1 MKERQS
7 RSCLDCACVRERAL
21 LQAYVWHL
29 CMCACV
35 RAGDRRHVG
44 LEVSA
49 TRGAHDSPRDSPPSI
64 SHHSPCTA
72 DRDREKGPAELG
84 RTAMIPLSLA
94 KLRSCSRRRQ
104 QRPPQIP
111 GGAATCTCATPRPP
125 AVQSPPVKSASSMA
139 SVPAHACHRSARH
152 GRACARLP
160 ACLYLRAAAPVSAPM
175 RARTPCALQS
185 SEYVPYAV
193 KCAHVGTTR
202 GCHAVVLRARPC
214 ACRALPPPSVVLV
227 LLGRTPPSSCPQ
239 ALSCRPDMLST
250 VASS

>member
-1 MKERQS
+1 M
-7 RSCLDCACVRERAL
+7 D
-21 LQAYVWHL
+21 
-29 CMCACV
+29 
-35 RAGDRRHVG
+35 
-44 LEVSA
+44 
-49 TRGAHDSPRDSPPSI
+49 
-64 SHHSPCTA
+64 
-72 DRDREKGPAELG
+72 LG
-84 RTAMIPLSLA
+84 RVSTAAPA
-94 KLRSCSRRRQ
+94 HQ
-104 QRPPQIP
+104 QPRP
-111 GGAATCTCATPRPP
+111 TPP
-125 AVQSPPVKSASSMA
+125 AVQSLPVKSSSSMA
-139 SVPAHACHRSARH
+139 GVASPLRVAAHRSARH

>member
-1 MKERQS
+1 
-7 RSCLDCACVRERAL
+7 
-21 LQAYVWHL
+21 
-29 CMCACV
+29 MCACV

-125 AVQSPPVKSASSMA
+125 VPPSNRHRSSPPARWRPSPLMHVIDQHGMA
-139 SVPAHACHRSARH
+139 ARV
-152 GRACARLP
+152 RACARLP

>member
-1 MKERQS
+1 
-7 RSCLDCACVRERAL
+7 
-21 LQAYVWHL
+21 
-29 CMCACV
+29 MCACV

-49 TRGAHDSPRDSPPSI
+49 TRGAHDSPRYSPPSI

-125 AVQSPPVKSASSMA
+125 ARPPSNRHRSSPPARWRPSPLMHVIDQHGMA
-139 SVPAHACHRSARH
+139 ARV
-152 GRACARLP
+152 RACLP
-160 ACLYLRAAAPVSAPM
+160 ACICARQHRSVPPCARVLHVHCSLVSTYPT
-175 RARTPCALQS
+175 RSSART
-185 SEYVPYAV
+185 
-193 KCAHVGTTR
+193 
-202 GCHAVVLRARPC
+202 
-214 ACRALPPPSVVLV
+214 
-227 LLGRTPPSSCPQ
+227 
-239 ALSCRPDMLST
+239 
-250 VASS
+250 